1 MSVKKSLPPTAAPIL
16 KVEKLADTKLTCLI
30 SPQHSVCILTDTDHE
45 ATQLLNEL
53 FLTGKANA
61 TYTTEAGQLHTPSE
75 NVRATQK
82 NLCKWRQTNL
92 SIWTENSALPK
103 GLKVH
108 DLLSR
113 AHRKSSTPLSY
124 SEYEQIISLLNL
136 ASLKS
141 QQFKNLNEA
150 AQTRVALGVALVKK
164 TPLLVVANPAAK
176 LPYEQAHEL
185 VFTLLR
191 GAKQT
196 GSAVLYTTT
205 DPALASYAS
214 QTFFYSEGG
223 FHDVSTHTASELQ
236 ALTAHLQ
243 VTQATKLHAK
253 QPLAPAP
260 EPTWHPRPVPLPTQP
275 QVVAET
281 PVSATIEER
290 INLDLLGTL
299 KTLPP
304 AEPDTEIQPL
314 PGETLEETLQRLA
327 PARDFDPDAAH
338 LLDEAQKIL
347 QSLPGAIAPDF
358 PPQIDGGK

>member
-164 TPLLVVANPAAK
+164 LPCWLLQTPLRSFPTNKPMNWYSHCCVEQNKRAAPSSTQPLTLRSPATQAK
-176 LPYEQAHEL
+176 LSFIPRADSTMYPRTQ
-185 VFTLLR
+185 
-191 GAKQT
+191 
-196 GSAVLYTTT
+196 
-205 DPALASYAS
+205 LANFRPS
-214 QTFFYSEGG
+214 
-223 FHDVSTHTASELQ
+223 
-236 ALTAHLQ
+236 
-243 VTQATKLHAK
+243 
-253 QPLAPAP
+253 
-260 EPTWHPRPVPLPTQP
+260 PRTC
-275 QVVAET
+275 
-281 PVSATIEER
+281 
-290 INLDLLGTL
+290 
-299 KTLPP
+299 K
-304 AEPDTEIQPL
+304 
-314 PGETLEETLQRLA
+314 
-327 PARDFDPDAAH
+327 
-338 LLDEAQKIL
+338 
-347 QSLPGAIAPDF
+347 
-358 PPQIDGGK
+358 